1 MAEKGKIGGKIVLD
15 GEKEYREALKNIK
28 TEHSQLRSEMK
39 LCNSTFAES
48 QNSIEALTQKHDI
61 LQRRL
66 ESQKEKVQVC
76 EKAIADYSEKHT
88 LAAEKIE
95 TLNEALNQAKEEQER
110 MKASSD
116 TSGDALEE
124 QAKKV
129 EELEKQLNL
138 AKESYSVAEQKT
150 KSWQTSLNYAN
161 AELNQTQAELNQ
173 TARYMEEAR
182 QSTNQCA
189 TSIDQY
195 GKEVKEASDQTNVF
209 GDVLKANLVAD
220 VISAGVKKLADGIRD
235 VATSSTE
242 VGMSFEASMSQVAA
256 TMGMTAEEINAGSAD
271 YEKLSAAAK
280 KCGAETKYSAS
291 EAADAL
297 NYLEL
302 AGYSVD
308 KSVETL
314 PKVLDLAAAGG
325 MDLAYSSDLVTD
337 SMAALNLQTKDLDNY
352 IDEMARTSQKSNTS
366 VAQLGEATLV
376 CAGTVT
382 LTKQSLETMNA
393 ELGVLANNGIKG
405 AEGGTH
411 LRNILLSLTSPTSS
425 AEEALAELNIQVSDA
440 DGNIRDLND
449 VMVDMNASMAEMSST
464 EKTQMIS
471 RIFNKTDIAAVNALL
486 KGTGD
491 EYNNLKAE
499 LEQCSGA
506 AKNMADTM
514 NNNLKGKVTILKSA
528 LEGLGIAA
536 YEVFDDDMKK
546 AVDGATSAV
555 DSLQRS
561 ITRGNLGVSL
571 NKLSSAMGDFCENA
585 IDVGE
590 DALPVVIDGMAWI
603 LDNAD
608 LVASGVVGITAAH
621 AEMTV
626 AAPIIEATAK
636 AWKAYK
642 LENEG
647 ATVSQW
653 LLNSAMNANPAGILI
668 TAITGLTAA
677 VAAYCI
683 INKDSLVV
691 QSEEVQQTKE
701 LIEDTKALN
710 AEFEKGV
717 ANRKQTSA
725 DLAAQQTTAQKLT
738 AELGELRNKTNLT
751 ATEQTRMKMVVAE
764 LNKLMPE
771 LNLQY
776 DDQNHTL
783 SKTQEELEGCVEA
796 YMALYKAQAAQEEL
810 QEIAE
815 KQVEY
820 EKQLYEIEE
829 QRKDLQAELTAAQ
842 ENYNAVMEQA
852 KSSYGEMTELYGT
865 MGMTEQQALENAK
878 SALEELD
885 ATAQQ
890 TKDNNAAL
898 TDEYEYWLGVIGDN
912 QAIYDAATAE
922 DTLTESTLS
931 TTDAMSDM
939 ATETAAAYQEM
950 YDAVSNAVNNQ
961 LSIFSQFKEET
972 RLTTDELLSN
982 MQSQVDGI
990 SSWADNLEELGERGI
1005 NQGLLQHLAEMGP
1018 EGAAYVA
1025 TFVSMTDEE
1034 LKKAGDLFAE
1044 AMSLPEETTKQIMDA
1059 WQEAGKHASEG
1070 LVLGIHDRDI
1080 DVYGNVQKLGEESL
1094 ETLDE
1099 TWDINSPSKE
1109 TEQRGMY
1116 FTAGIEGGINSGKQS
1131 LLDTISNVCAE
1142 AVLVTQ
1148 TAFDVNKM
1156 TAIGKQ
1162 IPAGLEAGIRAGKS
1176 GVVKAVEEMC
1186 TEAVN
1191 KAESALDIHSP
1202 SKKFE
1207 WMGEMSGEGYT
1218 VGWEKSMDN
1227 IDRVIM
1233 ETLPDP
1239 VKYLDNTPAKSV
1251 ESSGKSYAISQEIN
1265 IYSMADDPIEE
1276 AKKFKDAQR
1285 EAAMA
1290 W

>member
-1 MAEKGKIGGKIVLD
+1 
-15 GEKEYREALKNIK
+15 
-28 TEHSQLRSEMK
+28 
-39 LCNSTFAES
+39 
-48 QNSIEALTQKHDI
+48 
-61 LQRRL
+61 
-66 ESQKEKVQVC
+66 
-76 EKAIADYSEKHT
+76 
-88 LAAEKIE
+88 
-95 TLNEALNQAKEEQER
+95 
-110 MKASSD
+110 
-116 TSGDALEE
+116 
-124 QAKKV
+124 
-129 EELEKQLNL
+129 
-138 AKESYSVAEQKT
+138 
-150 KSWQTSLNYAN
+150 
-161 AELNQTQAELNQ
+161 
-173 TARYMEEAR
+173 
-182 QSTNQCA
+182 
-189 TSIDQY
+189 
-195 GKEVKEASDQTNVF
+195 
-209 GDVLKANLVAD
+209 
-220 VISAGVKKLADGIRD
+220 
-235 VATSSTE
+235 
-242 VGMSFEASMSQVAA
+242 MSFEASMSQVAA
-256 TMGMTAEEINAGSAD
+256 TMGMTAEEINAGSAN

-297 NYLEL
+297 NYLAL
-302 AGYSVD
+302 AGYSVN

-491 EYNNLKAE
+491 EHNNLKAE

-608 LVASGVVGITAAH
+608 LVVSGVVGITAAH
-621 AEMTV
+621 TEMTV

-642 LENEG
+642 VENEG

-683 INKDSLVV
+683 INKDSLVM

-710 AEFEKGV
+710 AEFEKRA

-725 DLAAQQTTAQKLT
+725 DLAAQQVTAQKLT

-783 SKTQEELEGCVEA
+783 SKTQEELEGCVDA

-865 MGMTEQQALENAK
+865 MGMTEQQALKNAK

-898 TDEYEYWLGVIGDN
+898 TDEYEYWLGVLGDN

-931 TTDAMSDM
+931 TTDAMSGM
-939 ATETAAAYQEM
+939 ATETATAYQEM
-950 YDAVSNAVNNQ
+950 YDAVSSAVNNQ

-990 SSWADNLEELGERGI
+990 SSWADNLEALGERGI

-1059 WQEAGKHASEG
+1059 WQEAGKQASEG

-1109 TEQRGMY
+1109 TEQRGLY
-1116 FTAGIEGGINSGKQS
+1116 FTEGIEGGITAGKQS

-1148 TAFDVNKM
+1148 TAFDVTKM

-1186 TEAVN
+1186 TEAVK
-1191 KAESALDIHSP
+1191 KAKSALDIHSP

-1251 ESSGKSYAISQEIN
+1251 ESSGKNYAISQEIN

>member
-15 GEKEYREALKNIK
+15 GEKEYRDALKNIK

-76 EKAIADYSEKHT
+76 EKAIANYSEKHT

-161 AELNQTQAELNQ
+161 AELNQTQTELNQ

-209 GDVLKANLVAD
+209 GDVLKANLAAD

-256 TMGMTAEEINAGSAD
+256 TMGMTAEEINAVSAD

-291 EAADAL
+291 EAAEAL
-297 NYLEL
+297 NYLAL

-425 AEEALAELNIQVSDA
+425 AKEALAELNIQVSDA

-555 DSLQRS
+555 DRLQKS

-571 NKLSSAMGDFCENA
+571 NKLSSALGDFCENA

-590 DALPVVIDGMAWI
+590 DALPVVIDGMTWI

-621 AEMTV
+621 AEMKVVT
-626 AAPIIEATAK
+626 PIIEAASK
-636 AWKAYK
+636 AWDAYK
-642 LENEG
+642 VKNEG

-653 LLNSAMNANPAGILI
+653 LLNTAMNANPAGILL

-683 INKDSLVV
+683 INKDSLVM

-710 AEFEKGV
+710 AEFEKGA

-725 DLAAQQTTAQKLT
+725 DLAAQQVTAQKLT

-783 SKTQEELEGCVEA
+783 SKTQEELEGCVDA
-796 YMALYKAQAAQEEL
+796 YMSLYKAQAAQEEL

-829 QRKDLQAELTAAQ
+829 QRKGLQEELTAAQ
-842 ENYNAVMEQA
+842 ENYNAALEQA
-852 KSSYGEMTELYGT
+852 QETYGT
-865 MGMTEQQALENAK
+865 VSIATQKAVTDAQSALDELSETEQQTREN
-878 SALEELD
+878 S
-885 ATAQQ
+885 
-890 TKDNNAAL
+890 AAL
-898 TDEYEYWLGVIGDN
+898 TEEYEYWIGVIGDN
-912 QAIYDAATAE
+912 QAVYDAATAQ
-922 DTLTESTLS
+922 DALTESTQGV
-931 TTDAMSDM
+931 TDAMTDM
-939 ATETAAAYQEM
+939 ASGTSEAYQEM
-950 YDAVSNAVNNQ
+950 YDTVSSAVSGQ
-961 LSIFSQFKEET
+961 ISLFSEFKTET
-972 RLTTDELLSN
+972 SLTTTELLSN

-990 SSWADNLEELGERGI
+990 SSWADNLEALGERGI

-1018 EGAAYVA
+1018 EGAAYVS

-1044 AMSLPEETTKQIMDA
+1044 AMALPEETTSQIMES
-1059 WQEAGKHASEG
+1059 WQEAGKMAGEG
-1070 LVLGIHDRDI
+1070 FILGIHDRDI
-1080 DVYGNVQKLGEESL
+1080 DVYGNIQGTVDGV
-1094 ETLDE
+1094 LD
-1099 TWDINSPSKE
+1099 TWDTGMRSNSPSKE
-1109 TEQRGMY
+1109 MEDRGVY
-1116 FTAGIEGGINSGKQS
+1116 FVEGFENGVITRKQEM
-1131 LLDTISNVCAE
+1131 LDLIANVCSE
-1142 AVLVTQ
+1142 VLMVTQ
-1148 TAFDVNKM
+1148 TAFDINTM

-1176 GVVKAVEEMC
+1176 GVIKAVEEMC

-1191 KAESALDIHSP
+1191 KAKAALDIHSP

-1207 WMGEMSGEGYT
+1207 YLGEMSGDGYIG
-1218 VGWEKSMDN
+1218 GWQQSMAD
-1227 IDRVIM
+1227 IDRVVM
-1233 ETLPDP
+1233 ATLPDP
-1239 VKYLDNTPAKSV
+1239 VRYMEASPAKTV
-1251 ESSGKSYAISQEIN
+1251 ESTGRSYAISQEIN
-1265 IYSMADDPIEE
+1265 IYSATDDPIET
-1276 AKKFKDAQR
+1276 AKKFRDAQK
-1285 EAAMA
+1285 EAAQD

>member
-1 MAEKGKIGGKIVLD
+1 MGEPKIGAKLVLD

-28 TEHSQLRSEMK
+28 ADQGQLRSEMK
-39 LCNSTFAES
+39 LCNTTFVES
-48 QNSIEALTQKHDI
+48 QNSIEALTQKHEI
-61 LQRRL
+61 L
-66 ESQKEKVQVC
+66 SKKVDTQKEKIEVC
-76 EKAIADYSEKHT
+76 KKAIADYGEKHT
-88 LAAEKIE
+88 LAAEKIS
-95 TLNEALNQAKEEQER
+95 TLEESLKQAKEEQEK
-110 MKASSD
+110 MKASSE
-116 TSGDALEE
+116 TSGEALEE
-124 QAKKV
+124 QKKKV
-129 EELEKQLNL
+129 DELDKQLKL
-138 AKESYSVAEQKT
+138 AQEDYQKT
-150 KSWQTSLNYAN
+150 EQRTKYWQSSLNYAN
-161 AELNQTQAELNQ
+161 AELNQTQAELDQ
-173 TARYMEEAR
+173 TARYMQEAESR
-182 QSTNQCA
+182 TDKCA
-189 TSIDQY
+189 TSIDEY
-195 GKEVKEASDQTNVF
+195 GRQVKEASEQTNVF
-209 GDVLKANLVAD
+209 GDVLKANLASEV
-220 VISAGVKKLADGIRD
+220 VIAGVKKLAEEIRD
-235 VATSSTE
+235 VATEATE
-242 VGMSFEASMSQVAA
+242 VGISFEDAMSQVAA
-256 TMGMTAEEINAGSAD
+256 TMGMTADEINGGSED
-271 YEKLSAAAK
+271 YEKLAAAAK

-291 EAADAL
+291 EAAEAL
-297 NYLEL
+297 NYLAL
-302 AGYSVD
+302 AGYDVD
-308 KSVETL
+308 KSVATL

-325 MDLAYSSDLVTD
+325 MDLAYASDLVTD

-471 RIFNKTDIAAVNALL
+471 RIFNKTDIAAVNSLL

-536 YEVFDDDMKK
+536 YEVFDDDMKMT
-546 AVDGATSAV
+546 VDGATNAV
-555 DSLQRS
+555 DRLQKS

-571 NKLSSAMGDFCENA
+571 NKLSSAMGDFAESA
-585 IDVGE
+585 IDVGK

-603 LDNAD
+603 LENAD
-608 LVASGVVGITAAH
+608 LVTAGVAGITAAH
-621 AEMTV
+621 LEMKI
-626 AAPIIEATAK
+626 ASSPAIEAVSK

-642 LENEG
+642 EANEG

-653 LLNSAMNANPAGILI
+653 LLTTAMNANPAGILI

-683 INKDSLVV
+683 INKDSLMV
-691 QSEEVQQTKE
+691 QSEEVQKTKE
-701 LIEDTKALN
+701 LIEETKALN
-710 AEFEKGV
+710 NEYEKG
-717 ANRKQTSA
+717 ATDRKQASS
-725 DLAAQQTTAQKLT
+725 DLEAQQTTARKLT
-738 AELGELRNKTNLT
+738 AELGELRNKTSLT
-751 ATEQTRMKMVVAE
+751 TSEQTRMKMVVAE
-764 LNKLMPE
+764 LNELMPE

-783 SKTQEELEGCVEA
+783 SKTQEELEGCVDA
-796 YMALYKAQAAQEEL
+796 YMSLYKAQAAQEEL

-820 EKQLYEIEE
+820 EKQLYDIEE
-829 QRKDLQAELTAAQ
+829 QRKALQEELTTAQ
-842 ENYNAVMEQA
+842 ENYNAVMEQTKA
-852 KSSYGEMTELYGT
+852 SYGEMTELYGT
-865 MGMTEQQALENAK
+865 MGMSEQQAVAAAQ

-890 TKDNNAAL
+890 TRENSAAL
-898 TDEYEYWLGVIGDN
+898 TEEYEYWIGVIGDN
-912 QAIYDAATAE
+912 QAVYDAATAQ
-922 DTLTESTLS
+922 DTLTESTQGV
-931 TTDAMSDM
+931 TDAMTDM
-939 ATETAAAYQEM
+939 ASGTSEAYQEM
-950 YDAVSNAVNNQ
+950 YDTVSSAISGQ
-961 LSIFSQFKEET
+961 ISLFSEFKTESG
-972 RLTTDELLSN
+972 LTTTELLSN

-990 SSWADNLEELGERGI
+990 SSWADNLEALGERGI

-1018 EGAAYVA
+1018 EGAAYVS

-1044 AMSLPEETTKQIMDA
+1044 AMALPEETTSQIMES
-1059 WQEAGKHASEG
+1059 WQEAGKMASQG

-1080 DVYGNVQKLGEESL
+1080 DVYGNVQKLGEESM

-1109 TEQRGMY
+1109 TEQRGLY
-1116 FTAGIEGGINSGKQS
+1116 FDEGIEGGILTGKQS
-1131 LLDTISNVCAE
+1131 LLDLIASVCAE
-1142 AVLVTQ
+1142 VLMVTQ
-1148 TAFDVNKM
+1148 TAFDINKM

-1176 GVVKAVEEMC
+1176 GVIKAVEEMC
-1186 TEAVN
+1186 TEAVS
-1191 KAESALDIHSP
+1191 KAQAALDIHSP

-1207 WMGEMSGEGYT
+1207 WLGEMSGDGYIG
-1218 VGWEKSMDN
+1218 GWQQSMAD
-1227 IDRVIM
+1227 IDQVVM
-1233 ETLPDP
+1233 ATLPDP
-1239 VKYLDNTPAKSV
+1239 VRYMEASPAKTV
-1251 ESSGKSYAISQEIN
+1251 ESTGSSYAISQEIN
-1265 IYSMADDPIEE
+1265 IYSATDDPIET
-1276 AKKFKDAQR
+1276 AKKFRDAQK
-1285 EAAMA
+1285 EAAQD

>member
-15 GEKEYREALKNIK
+15 GEKEYRDALKNIK

-88 LAAEKIE
+88 LVAEKIE

-150 KSWQTSLNYAN
+150 KSWQISLNYAN
-161 AELNQTQAELNQ
+161 AELNQTQTELNQ

-209 GDVLKANLVAD
+209 GDVLKANLAAD

-242 VGMSFEASMSQVAA
+242 VGMSFEASMSQVVA

-291 EAADAL
+291 EAAEAL
-297 NYLEL
+297 NYLAL

-337 SMAALNLQTKDLDNY
+337 AMAALNLQTKDLDNY

-425 AEEALAELNIQVSDA
+425 AKEALAELNIQVSDA

-555 DSLQRS
+555 DRLQKS

-571 NKLSSAMGDFCENA
+571 NKLSSALGDFCENA

-590 DALPVVIDGMAWI
+590 DALPVVIDGMTWI

-621 AEMTV
+621 AEMKVVT
-626 AAPIIEATAK
+626 PIIEAASK
-636 AWKAYK
+636 AWDAYK
-642 LENEG
+642 VKNEG

-653 LLNSAMNANPAGILI
+653 LLNTAMNANPAGILL

-683 INKDSLVV
+683 INKDSLVM

-710 AEFEKGV
+710 AEFEKGA

-725 DLAAQQTTAQKLT
+725 DLAAQQVTAQKLT
-738 AELGELRNKTNLT
+738 AELEELRNKTSLT
-751 ATEQTRMKMVVAE
+751 TSEQTRMKMVVAE
-764 LNKLMPE
+764 LNELMPE

-783 SKTQEELEGCVEA
+783 SKTQKELEGCVDA
-796 YMALYKAQAAQEEL
+796 YMSLYKAQAAQEEL

-815 KQVEY
+815 KQIEY
-820 EKQLYEIEE
+820 EKQLYDIEE
-829 QRKDLQAELTAAQ
+829 QRKALQEELTTAQ
-842 ENYNAVMEQA
+842 ENYNAALEQA
-852 KSSYGEMTELYGT
+852 QETYGT
-865 MGMTEQQALENAK
+865 VSIATQKAVTDAQ
-878 SALEELD
+878 SALDELSE
-885 ATAQQ
+885 TAQQ
-890 TKDNNAAL
+890 TRDNSAAL
-898 TDEYEYWLGVIGDN
+898 TEEYEYWIGVIGDN
-912 QAIYDAATAE
+912 QAVYDAATAQ
-922 DTLTESTLS
+922 DTLTESAQGV
-931 TTDAMSDM
+931 TDAMTDM
-939 ATETAAAYQEM
+939 ASGTSEAYQEM
-950 YDAVSNAVNNQ
+950 YDTVSSAISGQ
-961 LSIFSQFKEET
+961 ISLFSEFKTET
-972 RLTTDELLSN
+972 SLTTTELLSN

-990 SSWADNLEELGERGI
+990 SSWADNLEALGERGI

-1018 EGAAYVA
+1018 EGAAYVS

-1044 AMSLPEETTKQIMDA
+1044 AMALPEETTSQIMES
-1059 WQEAGKHASEG
+1059 WQEAGKMASQG

-1080 DVYGNVQKLGEESL
+1080 DVQGNILKMSEDSL
-1094 ETLDE
+1094 DTVD
-1099 TWDINSPSKE
+1099 TAWKINSPSKE
-1109 TEQRGMY
+1109 MEDRGVY
-1116 FTAGIEGGINSGKQS
+1116 FVEGFENGVITRKQEM
-1131 LLDTISNVCAE
+1131 LDLIANVCSE
-1142 AVLVTQ
+1142 VLMVTQ
-1148 TAFDVNKM
+1148 TAFDINTM

-1176 GVVKAVEEMC
+1176 GVIKAVEEMC

-1191 KAESALDIHSP
+1191 KAKAALDIHSP

-1207 WMGEMSGEGYT
+1207 YLGEMSGDGYIG
-1218 VGWEKSMDN
+1218 GWQQSMAD
-1227 IDRVIM
+1227 IDRVVM
-1233 ETLPDP
+1233 ATLPDP
-1239 VKYLDNTPAKSV
+1239 VRYMEALPEKTV
-1251 ESSGKSYAISQEIN
+1251 ESTGSSYAISQEIN
-1265 IYSMADDPIEE
+1265 IYSATDDPIET
-1276 AKKFKDAQR
+1276 AKKFRDAQK
-1285 EAAMA
+1285 EAAQD

>member
-209 GDVLKANLVAD
+209 GDVLKANLAAD

-242 VGMSFEASMSQVAA
+242 VGMSFETSMSQVAA

-280 KCGAETKYSAS
+280 KCGADTKYSAS

-297 NYLEL
+297 NYLAL

-314 PKVLDLAAAGG
+314 PKVLNLAAAGG
-325 MDLAYSSDLVTD
+325 MDLAYASDLVTD

-405 AEGGTH
+405 TEGGTH

-425 AEEALAELNIQVSDA
+425 AKEALAELNIQVSDA

-514 NNNLKGKVTILKSA
+514 NNNLQGKVTILKSA

-555 DSLQRS
+555 DRLQKS

-571 NKLSSAMGDFCENA
+571 NKLSSALGDFCENA

-590 DALPVVIDGMAWI
+590 DALPVVIDGMTWI

-621 AEMTV
+621 AEMKVVT
-626 AAPIIEATAK
+626 PIIEAASK
-636 AWKAYK
+636 AWDAYK
-642 LENEG
+642 VKNEG

-653 LLNSAMNANPAGILI
+653 LLNTAMNANPAGILL

-683 INKDSLVV
+683 INKDSLVM

-710 AEFEKGV
+710 AEFEKGA

-725 DLAAQQTTAQKLT
+725 DLAAQQVTAQKLT

-783 SKTQEELEGCVEA
+783 SKTQEELEGCVDA
-796 YMALYKAQAAQEEL
+796 YMSLYKAQAAQEEL

-829 QRKDLQAELTAAQ
+829 QRKGLQEELTAAQ
-842 ENYNAVMEQA
+842 ENYNAALEQA
-852 KSSYGEMTELYGT
+852 QETYGT
-865 MGMTEQQALENAK
+865 VSIATQKAVTDAQA
-878 SALEELD
+878 ALEELD

-890 TKDNNAAL
+890 TKENNAAL

-931 TTDAMSDM
+931 TTDAMSGM
-939 ATETAAAYQEM
+939 AAETATAYQEM

-990 SSWADNLEELGERGI
+990 SSWADNLEALGERGI

-1034 LKKAGDLFAE
+1034 LKKAGDLFTE

-1059 WQEAGKHASEG
+1059 WQEAGKQASEG

-1109 TEQRGMY
+1109 TEQRGLY
-1116 FTAGIEGGINSGKQS
+1116 FTEGIEGGITAGKQS
-1131 LLDTISNVCAE
+1131 LLDVISNICAE

-1148 TAFDVNKM
+1148 TAFAVTKM

-1176 GVVKAVEEMC
+1176 GVIKAVEEMC

-1191 KAESALDIHSP
+1191 KAKAALDIHSP

-1207 WMGEMSGEGYT
+1207 YLGEMSGDGYIG
-1218 VGWEKSMDN
+1218 GWQQSMAD
-1227 IDRVIM
+1227 IDRVVM
-1233 ETLPDP
+1233 ATLPDP
-1239 VKYLDNTPAKSV
+1239 VRYMEASPAKTV
-1251 ESSGKSYAISQEIN
+1251 ESTGRSYAISQEIN
-1265 IYSMADDPIEE
+1265 IYSATDDPIET
-1276 AKKFKDAQR
+1276 AKKFRDAQK
-1285 EAAMA
+1285 EAAQD

>member
-1 MAEKGKIGGKIVLD
+1 MGEPKIGAKLVLD

-28 TEHSQLRSEMK
+28 ADQGQLRSEMK

-150 KSWQTSLNYAN
+150 KSWQTSLNYTN
-161 AELNQTQAELNQ
+161 AELNKTQAELNQ

-209 GDVLKANLVAD
+209 GDVLKANLAAD

-280 KCGAETKYSAS
+280 KCGADTKYSAS

-297 NYLEL
+297 NYLAL

-314 PKVLDLAAAGG
+314 PKVLNLAAAGG
-325 MDLAYSSDLVTD
+325 MDLAYASDLVTD

-352 IDEMARTSQKSNTS
+352 IDEMACTSQKSNTS

-471 RIFNKTDIAAVNALL
+471 RIFNKTDIAAVNSLL

-536 YEVFDDDMKK
+536 YEVFDDDMKMT
-546 AVDGATSAV
+546 VDGATNAV
-555 DSLQRS
+555 DRLQKS

-571 NKLSSAMGDFCENA
+571 NKLSSAMGDFAESA

-603 LDNAD
+603 LENAD
-608 LVASGVVGITAAH
+608 LVTAGVAGITAAH
-621 AEMTV
+621 LEMKI
-626 AAPIIEATAK
+626 ASSPAIEAVSK

-642 LENEG
+642 EANEG

-653 LLNSAMNANPAGILI
+653 LLTTAMNANPAGILI
-668 TAITGLTAA
+668 TVITGLTAA

-683 INKDSLVV
+683 INKDSLMV
-691 QSEEVQQTKE
+691 QSEEVQKTKE
-701 LIEDTKALN
+701 LIEETKALN
-710 AEFEKGV
+710 NEYEKG
-717 ANRKQTSA
+717 ATERKQASS
-725 DLAAQQTTAQKLT
+725 DLEAQQSTARKLT
-738 AELGELRNKTNLT
+738 AELGELRNKTSLT
-751 ATEQTRMKMVVAE
+751 TSEQTRMKMVVAE
-764 LNKLMPE
+764 LNELMPE

-783 SKTQEELEGCVEA
+783 SKTQKELEGCVDA
-796 YMALYKAQAAQEEL
+796 YMSLYKAQAAQEEL

-815 KQVEY
+815 KQIEY
-820 EKQLYEIEE
+820 EKQLYDIEE
-829 QRKDLQAELTAAQ
+829 QRKALQEELTTAQ
-842 ENYNAVMEQA
+842 ENYNAALEQA
-852 KSSYGEMTELYGT
+852 QETYGT
-865 MGMTEQQALENAK
+865 VSIATQKAVTDAQSALDELSETEQQTREN
-878 SALEELD
+878 S
-885 ATAQQ
+885 
-890 TKDNNAAL
+890 AAL
-898 TDEYEYWLGVIGDN
+898 TEEYEYWIGVIGDN
-912 QAIYDAATAE
+912 QAVYDAATAQ
-922 DTLTESTLS
+922 DTLTESAQGV
-931 TTDAMSDM
+931 TDAMTDM
-939 ATETAAAYQEM
+939 ASGTSEAYQEM
-950 YDAVSNAVNNQ
+950 YDTVSSAISGQ
-961 LSIFSQFKEET
+961 ISLFSEFKTET
-972 RLTTDELLSN
+972 SLTTTELLSN

-990 SSWADNLEELGERGI
+990 SSWADNLEALGERGI

-1018 EGAAYVA
+1018 EGAAYVS

-1044 AMSLPEETTKQIMDA
+1044 AMALPEETTSQIMES
-1059 WQEAGKHASEG
+1059 WQEAGKMASQG

-1080 DVYGNVQKLGEESL
+1080 DVYGNVQKLGEESM

-1109 TEQRGMY
+1109 TEQRGLY
-1116 FTAGIEGGINSGKQS
+1116 FDEGIEGGILTGKQS
-1131 LLDTISNVCAE
+1131 LLDLIASVCAE
-1142 AVLVTQ
+1142 VLMVTQ
-1148 TAFDVNKM
+1148 TAFDINKM

-1176 GVVKAVEEMC
+1176 GVIKAVEEMC
-1186 TEAVN
+1186 TEAVS
-1191 KAESALDIHSP
+1191 KAQAALDIHSP

-1207 WMGEMSGEGYT
+1207 WLGEMSGDGYIG
-1218 VGWEKSMDN
+1218 GWQQSMAD
-1227 IDRVIM
+1227 IDQVVM
-1233 ETLPDP
+1233 ATLPDP
-1239 VKYLDNTPAKSV
+1239 VRYMEASPAKTV
-1251 ESSGKSYAISQEIN
+1251 ESTGSSYAISQEIN
-1265 IYSMADDPIEE
+1265 IYSATDDPIET
-1276 AKKFKDAQR
+1276 AKKFRDAQK
-1285 EAAMA
+1285 EAAQD

>member
-209 GDVLKANLVAD
+209 GDVLKANLAAD

-256 TMGMTAEEINAGSAD
+256 TMGMTAEEINGGSED
-271 YEKLSAAAK
+271 YEKLAAAAK

-291 EAADAL
+291 EAAEAL
-297 NYLEL
+297 NYLAL

-337 SMAALNLQTKDLDNY
+337 AMAALNLQTKDLDNY

-425 AEEALAELNIQVSDA
+425 AKEALAELNIQVSDA

-555 DSLQRS
+555 DRLQKS

-571 NKLSSAMGDFCENA
+571 NKLSSALGDFCENA

-590 DALPVVIDGMAWI
+590 DALPVVIDGMTWI

-621 AEMTV
+621 AEMKVVT
-626 AAPIIEATAK
+626 PIIEAASK
-636 AWKAYK
+636 AWDAYK
-642 LENEG
+642 VKNEG

-653 LLNSAMNANPAGILI
+653 LLNTAMNANPAGILL

-683 INKDSLVV
+683 INKDSLVM

-710 AEFEKGV
+710 AEFEKGA

-725 DLAAQQTTAQKLT
+725 DLVAQQVTAQKLT

-783 SKTQEELEGCVEA
+783 SKTQEELEGCVDA
-796 YMALYKAQAAQEEL
+796 YMSLYKAQAAQEEL

-829 QRKDLQAELTAAQ
+829 QRKGLQEELTAAQ
-842 ENYNAVMEQA
+842 ENYNAALEQA
-852 KSSYGEMTELYGT
+852 QETYGT
-865 MGMTEQQALENAK
+865 VSIATQKAVTDAQA
-878 SALEELD
+878 ALEELD

-890 TKDNNAAL
+890 TKENNAAL

-931 TTDAMSDM
+931 TTDAMSGM
-939 ATETAAAYQEM
+939 AAETATAYQEM

-990 SSWADNLEELGERGI
+990 SSWADNLEALGERGI

-1034 LKKAGDLFAE
+1034 LKKAGDLFTE

-1059 WQEAGKHASEG
+1059 WQETGKQASEG

-1109 TEQRGMY
+1109 TEQRGLY
-1116 FTAGIEGGINSGKQS
+1116 FTEGIEGGITAGKQS
-1131 LLDTISNVCAE
+1131 LLDVISNICAE

-1148 TAFDVNKM
+1148 TAFAVTKM

-1176 GVVKAVEEMC
+1176 GVIKAVEEMC
-1186 TEAVN
+1186 TEAVK
-1191 KAESALDIHSP
+1191 KAKSALDIHSP

-1239 VKYLDNTPAKSV
+1239 VKYLDNTPAKRV

>member
-209 GDVLKANLVAD
+209 GDVLKANLAAD

-242 VGMSFEASMSQVAA
+242 VGMSFETSMSQVAA

-280 KCGAETKYSAS
+280 KCGADTKYSAS

-297 NYLEL
+297 NYLAL

-314 PKVLDLAAAGG
+314 PKVLNLAAAGG
-325 MDLAYSSDLVTD
+325 MDLAYASDLVTD

-425 AEEALAELNIQVSDA
+425 AKEALAELNIQVSDA

-555 DSLQRS
+555 DRLQKS

-571 NKLSSAMGDFCENA
+571 NKLSSALGDFCENA

-590 DALPVVIDGMAWI
+590 DALPVVIDGMTWI

-621 AEMTV
+621 AEMKVVT
-626 AAPIIEATAK
+626 PIIEAASK
-636 AWKAYK
+636 AWDAYK
-642 LENEG
+642 VKNEG

-653 LLNSAMNANPAGILI
+653 LLNTAMNANPAGILL

-683 INKDSLVV
+683 INKDSLVM

-710 AEFEKGV
+710 AEFEKGA

-725 DLAAQQTTAQKLT
+725 DLAAQQVTAQKLT

-783 SKTQEELEGCVEA
+783 SKTQEELEGCVDA
-796 YMALYKAQAAQEEL
+796 YMSLYKAQAAQEEL

-829 QRKDLQAELTAAQ
+829 QRKGLQEELTAAQ
-842 ENYNAVMEQA
+842 ENYNAALEQA
-852 KSSYGEMTELYGT
+852 QETYGT
-865 MGMTEQQALENAK
+865 VSIATQKAVTDAQA
-878 SALEELD
+878 ALEELD

-890 TKDNNAAL
+890 TKENNAAL

-931 TTDAMSDM
+931 TTDAMSGM
-939 ATETAAAYQEM
+939 AAETATAYQEM

-990 SSWADNLEELGERGI
+990 SSWADNLEALGERGI

-1034 LKKAGDLFAE
+1034 LKKAGDLFTE

-1059 WQEAGKHASEG
+1059 WQEAGKQASEG

-1109 TEQRGMY
+1109 TEQRGLY
-1116 FTAGIEGGINSGKQS
+1116 FTEGIEGGITAGKQS
-1131 LLDTISNVCAE
+1131 LLDVISNICAE

-1148 TAFDVNKM
+1148 TAFAVTKM

-1176 GVVKAVEEMC
+1176 GVIKAVEEMC

-1191 KAESALDIHSP
+1191 KAKAALDIHSP

-1207 WMGEMSGEGYT
+1207 YLGEMSGDGYIG
-1218 VGWEKSMDN
+1218 GWQQSMAD
-1227 IDRVIM
+1227 IDRVVM
-1233 ETLPDP
+1233 ATLPDP
-1239 VKYLDNTPAKSV
+1239 VRYMEASPAKTV
-1251 ESSGKSYAISQEIN
+1251 ESTGRSYAISQEIN
-1265 IYSMADDPIEE
+1265 IYSATDDPIET
-1276 AKKFKDAQR
+1276 AKKFRDAQK
-1285 EAAMA
+1285 EAAQD